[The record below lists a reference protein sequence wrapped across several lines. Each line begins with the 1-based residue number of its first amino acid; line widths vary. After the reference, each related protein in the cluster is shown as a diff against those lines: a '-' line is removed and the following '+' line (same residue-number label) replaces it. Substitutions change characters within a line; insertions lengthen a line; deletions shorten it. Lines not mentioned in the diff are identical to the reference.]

1 MISGETLV
9 AGVVGAS
16 ARQSLSP
23 TIHNAWIAAAG
34 IDAVYVAF
42 GLAEDGFEP
51 FVWGLRGG
59 TVRGL
64 NVTIPFK
71 EQALIAADEIRPAAR
86 AAAAANLLVYQAD
99 GAIAADNTD
108 GLGLLEALRGAGWR
122 AADGPVLVVGAGGA
136 AKGAVAALIESG
148 APEVRI
154 VNRTPERAQ
163 RLAAGIGARAYA
175 WGDIAAAAK
184 DAAAIVNATSL
195 GGHGQPALDLPP
207 APASAVVMDMV
218 YRPLETPLL
227 RQARARGYRTADG
240 LSMLIAQARP
250 SFEAF
255 FGRPAPEGV
264 DVRALCCAVMEAAA

>member
-9 AGVVGAS
+9 AGIVGAS
-16 ARQSLSP
+16 ARRSLSP
-23 TIHNAWIAAAG
+23 TIHNAWMAAAG

-42 GLAEDGFEP
+42 ELAEDGFEP

-86 AAAAANLLVYQAD
+86 AAGAANLLIYQPG
-99 GAIAADNTD
+99 GAITADNTD
-108 GLGLLEALRGAGWR
+108 GVGLLEALRGAGWKV
-122 AADGPVLVVGAGGA
+122 ADGPVLVVGAGGA
-136 AKGAVAALIESG
+136 AKGAAAALVEAG
-148 APEVRI
+148 VPEVRI
-154 VNRTPERAQ
+154 VNRTPDRAE
-163 RLAAGIGARAYA
+163 RLAAGVGARAYGWA
-175 WGDIAAAAK
+175 EMGRAAD

-195 GGHGQPALDLPP
+195 GGHGQPVLDLPP
-207 APASAVVMDMV
+207 APVSAVVMDMV

-227 RQARARGYRTADG
+227 RQARVRGHRTADG
-240 LSMLIAQARP
+240 LTMLIAQARP

-264 DVRALCCAVMEAAA
+264 DVRALCCAAMEAAE